1 MNYKWIML
9 PAALLWLAGCA
20 TLPAAPGCT
29 SLGHGQ
35 FCLLPPAAL
44 PPVEASHL
52 VSITR
57 EGQQNTFLGLL
68 HIDAHDL
75 RLAGFSLFGT
85 SLFNLDYD
93 GQYLTA
99 RPAQTDWRPDML
111 VAMLELTLADPAA
124 LRTHLHNL
132 TLQVSETGRAET
144 RELFDGGRLVARIV
158 NSGGPLSQ
166 ARIRIEIP
174 AAQLS
179 VRMTPVA
186 SAASPP

>member
-1 MNYKWIML
+1 MNYKWIVL

-29 SLGHGQ
+29 SLGRGQ
-35 FCLLPPAAL
+35 FCLLPPVAL
-44 PPVEASHL
+44 PSLEASHL

-57 EGQQNTFLGLL
+57 DGRQNTFLGLL

-85 SLFNLDYD
+85 SLFNLEYD
-93 GQYLTA
+93 GQHITA
-99 RPAQTDWRPDML
+99 RPAQTDWRPEML

-158 NSGGPLSQ
+158 NSGGPLPQ

-174 AAQLS
+174 AAKLS